1 MSAQYDDVVLAAP
14 VTVPYAKFSIHGAQ
28 YFLGRALRGLLGAA
42 GLERGD
48 IDGLCVSSFSLVP
61 DSGIGLARAL
71 GMELRWLDTIPLG
84 GASGI
89 VALRRAARAVQCGDA
104 RFVACMAGDTNHPGG
119 FRENTARF
127 TQATQDAVHPIG
139 AGGPTQGFA
148 LITDAYMR
156 KTGCRAEDFGTLCI
170 AQRDNA
176 AANPLALLRTP
187 LSMEAYLASR
197 PISTPLRMLDCV
209 MPCAGAEAFLVM
221 RRADA
226 VALALPYCKLLA
238 ASERHNAFADD
249 PIQSRGGWERDAT
262 TLYAQARRRPA
273 DIDLVQTY
281 DDYPVMSFI
290 QFENLGFAPPGAAAD
305 FVAAHDLRAAGDFPV
320 NTGGGQLSVGQA
332 GAAGGFLGINEA
344 IRQLTGRATG
354 AQVVNARTGLVSGFG
369 MIAYDRGLSAGA
381 AILEAA

>member
-1 MSAQYDDVVLAAP
+1 MNTAYGDVVLAAP
-14 VTVPYAKFSIHGAQ
+14 VTVPYEKFSIRGAQ
-28 YFLGRALRGLLGAA
+28 HFLGRALRGLLEVS
-42 GLERGD
+42 GLERSA

-71 GMELRWLDTIPLG
+71 GLELSWLDTIPLG
-84 GASGI
+84 GAAGI
-89 VALRRAARAVQCGDA
+89 VAIRRAARAVQCGDV
-104 RFVACMAGDTNHPGG
+104 RFVACMAGDTNQPGG

-156 KTGCRAEDFGTLCI
+156 RTGCRAEDFGTLCI
-170 AQRDNA
+170 AQRENA

-187 LSMEAYLASR
+187 LSMDAYLASR

-209 MPCAGAEAFLVM
+209 LPCAGAEAFLVM
-221 RRADA
+221 RRGD
-226 VALALPYCKLLA
+226 ALALKLPHCKLLA

-249 PIQSRGGWERDAT
+249 PVQSRGGWERDAAA
-262 TLYAQARRRPA
+262 LYAQAGRGP
-273 DIDLVQTY
+273 DQIDLVQTY

-290 QFENLGFAPPGAAAD
+290 QLENLGFCPSGAAAA
-305 FVAAHDLRAAGDFPV
+305 FVGAHDLRATGDFPV

-332 GAAGGFLGINEA
+332 GAAGGFLGINET
-344 IRQLTGRATG
+344 IRQLTGQPTG
-354 AQVVNARTGLVSGFG
+354 TQVENARTGLVSGFG
-369 MIAYDRGLSAGA
+369 MIAYDRGLCSGA

>member
-1 MSAQYDDVVLAAP
+1 MSAAYDDVVLAAP
-14 VTVPYAKFSIHGAQ
+14 VTVAYEKFSIRGAQ
-28 YFLGRALRGLLGAA
+28 YFLGRALHGLLEVS
-42 GLERGD
+42 GLDRNA

-71 GMELRWLDTIPLG
+71 GLELSWLDTIPLG

-89 VALRRAARAVQCGDA
+89 VAIRRAARAVQGGDA
-104 RFVACMAGDTNHPGG
+104 RFVACMAGDTNQPGG

-127 TQATQDAVHPIG
+127 TQPTQDAVHPIA

-156 KTGCRAEDFGTLCI
+156 RTGCRAEDFGAMCI

-176 AANPLALLRTP
+176 VANPLALLRTP
-187 LSMEAYLASR
+187 LSMAAYLASR

-209 MPCAGAEAFLVM
+209 LPCAGAEAFLVM

-226 VALALPYCKLLA
+226 LALGLAHCKLLA

-249 PIQSRGGWERDAT
+249 LIQSRGGWERDANA
-262 TLYAQARRRPA
+262 LYAQAGRNPA

-290 QFENLGFAPPGAAAD
+290 QLENLGFCPAGKAAE
-305 FVAAHDLRAAGDFPV
+305 FVASHDLRAKGDFPV
-320 NTGGGQLSVGQA
+320 NTGGGQLSAGQA
-332 GAAGGFLGINEA
+332 GAAGGYLGINET
-344 IRQLTGRATG
+344 IRQLTGQSSGT
-354 AQVVNARTGLVSGFG
+354 QVGNARTGLVSGFG

-381 AILEAA
+381 AILEAV